1 MARVFVTRDL
11 PGTAVDRLREDHEV
25 DVWPEPH
32 PPPPEAL
39 ARGAVA
45 ADALL
50 CLLTDRIGPELMGS
64 LRAIANYAVG
74 TDNIDLDAATE
85 RGIPVGNT
93 PDVLT
98 ETTADLAWAL
108 LMAGARRLGGAERV
122 VRAGGGATPDPD
134 AFLGTHLHRAA
145 PRVVGD

>member
-1 MARVFVTRDL
+1 MLTERVDADL
-11 PGTAVDRLREDHEV
+11 
-25 DVWPEPH
+25 
-32 PPPPEAL
+32 L
-39 ARGAVA
+39 AA
-45 ADALL
+45 A
-50 CLLTDRIGPELMGS
+50 PS

-74 TDNIDLDAATE
+74 TDNVDLDAATE